1 MITNNGK
8 QIIAK
13 YLLDQAPAFATH
25 IAAGCG
31 SRPLLPGEQSTIPS
45 NKDALDFEVFRVP
58 IISKGFIKEGGQE
71 KIVFKAEM
79 PTEQRYLVSEVG
91 FYPAISNSV
100 AGKYD
105 SKLLIT
111 FTPLE
116 SWSYVL
122 DGSASAVILSE
133 TPLDD
138 DNQESNISTPLT
150 AQFVYSDATIFN
162 NTLRKNRQEPPRF
175 LNRSLLISG
184 SSSFID
190 ENFLILEGSGYLE
203 NPGINFDLSRNT
215 TTDKIKL
222 AFSLASKE
230 FNNDSNPDSVRIVIQ
245 FINNISNINIQS
257 PKAVL
262 NIELNEEDFE
272 YENGPE
278 NNVNRYVV
286 VEKQISELIKDDNFS
301 FANINYIRIYVSAI
315 KDNLATDDYY
325 ICLDGLRLDNTSS
338 RNPLYSLIGY
348 NKIVSENSYPI
359 LKQEN
364 TNNYIEYRFGL
375 GVES

>member
-1 MITNNGK
+1 MITNSGK

-31 SRPLLPGEQSTIPS
+31 TRPLEPGEEFAISPTKNS
-45 NKDALDFEVFRVP
+45 LDFEVFRAP
-58 IISKGFIKEGGQE
+58 IISKGFIKEDGQE

-79 PTEQRYLVSEVG
+79 PTEQRYLISEVG
-91 FYPAISNSV
+91 FYPSLSNSV

-105 SKLLIT
+105 SKLLVT

-116 SWSYVL
+116 SWSYVSE
-122 DGSASAVILSE
+122 GSSEAVLLSD

-138 DNQESNISTPLT
+138 DNDESNISTELM
-150 AQFVYSDATIFN
+150 AQFIYSDAIIFN

-175 LNRSLLISG
+175 LNRALLISG
-184 SSSFID
+184 SSSYINEEFEIS
-190 ENFLILEGSGYLE
+190 ENSGYLE
-203 NPGINFDLSRNT
+203 NAGINIDLSRNSSI
-215 TTDKIKL
+215 DKIKI
-222 AFSLASKE
+222 AFSLLSKIYDNE
-230 FNNDSNPDSVRIVIQ
+230 NNPDSVRIVVE
-245 FINNISNINIQS
+245 FINNISNIGVQS

-262 NIELNEEDFE
+262 KIELQEEDFE

-278 NNVNRYVV
+278 NNINRYIV
-286 VEKQISELIKDDNFS
+286 VEKQISDLVKDDNFS
-301 FANINYIRIYVSAI
+301 FANINYVRIYTSVI
-315 KDNLATDDYY
+315 TNDEPTDEYY
-325 ICLDGLRLDNTSS
+325 ISLDGIRLDNVSS
-338 RNPLYSLIGY
+338 RNPLYSLVGY
-348 NKIVSENSYPI
+348 NKIISENSYPI

>member
-1 MITNNGK
+1 MITNNGR

-31 SRPLLPGEQSTIPS
+31 PKPLQPGESGVVPPTTS
-45 NKDALDFEVFRVP
+45 SLDFEVFRVP
-58 IISKGFIKEGGQE
+58 IISKGFIREGGQE

-79 PTEQRYLVSEVG
+79 PTEQRFLISEVG
-91 FYPAISNSV
+91 FYPAIANSV

-116 SWSYVL
+116 SWSYVSN
-122 DGSASAVILSE
+122 GTASAVILGD

-138 DNQESNISTPLT
+138 DNDESNISTPIE
-150 AQFVYSDATIFN
+150 AQFIYSDATIFN

-175 LNRSLLISG
+175 LNRALLISG
-184 SSSFID
+184 SSTYID
-190 ENFLILEGSGYLE
+190 EDFEIIENASYLE
-203 NPGINFDLSRNT
+203 NSAINFDLSRNST
-215 TTDKIKL
+215 RDKIKL
-222 AFSLASKE
+222 AFSLLSTD
-230 FNNDSNPDSVRIVIQ
+230 FNNNSNPDNVRIVIQ
-245 FINNISNINIQS
+245 FINNISNINQES
-257 PKAVL
+257 PKAIL
-262 NIELNEEDFE
+262 NIGLSSEDFDI
-272 YENGPE
+272 NDG
-278 NNVNRYVV
+278 VNRYVV
-286 VEKQISELIKDDNFS
+286 VEKQLSDLIQDDNFS
-301 FANINYIRIYVSAI
+301 FANINYIKIFVSVL
-315 KDNLATDDYY
+315 DSDTPTEDYY
-325 ICLDGLRLDNTSS
+325 ICLDGIRFDNVSS
-338 RNPLYSLIGY
+338 PNPLYSLIGY
-348 NKIVSENSYPI
+348 NKITTENAYPI

>member
-1 MITNNGK
+1 MITNNGR

-31 SRPLLPGEQSTIPS
+31 PKPLEPGEPAVVPPTTST
-45 NKDALDFEVFRVP
+45 LDFEVFRVP
-58 IISKGFIKEGGQE
+58 IISKGFIREGGQE

-79 PTEQRYLVSEVG
+79 PTEQRFLISEVG
-91 FYPAISNSV
+91 FYPAIANSV

-116 SWSYVL
+116 SWSYVSN
-122 DGSASAVILSE
+122 GTASAVILGD

-138 DNQESNISTPLT
+138 DNDESNISTPIE
-150 AQFVYSDATIFN
+150 AQFIYSDATIFN

-175 LNRSLLISG
+175 LNRALLISG
-184 SSSFID
+184 SSTYID
-190 ENFLILEGSGYLE
+190 EDFEIIENASYLE
-203 NPGINFDLSRNT
+203 NSAINFDLSRNST
-215 TTDKIKL
+215 RDKIKL
-222 AFSLASKE
+222 AFSLISTD
-230 FNNDSNPDSVRIVIQ
+230 FNNNSNPDNVRIVIQ
-245 FINNISNINIQS
+245 FINNISNINQES
-257 PKAVL
+257 PKAIL
-262 NIELNEEDFE
+262 NIGLSSEDFDI
-272 YENGPE
+272 NDG
-278 NNVNRYVV
+278 VNRYVV
-286 VEKQISELIKDDNFS
+286 VEKQLSDLTKDDNFS
-301 FANINYIRIYVSAI
+301 FANINYIKIFVSVL
-315 KDNLATDDYY
+315 DSDTPTEDYY
-325 ICLDGLRLDNTSS
+325 ICLDGMRFDNVSS
-338 RNPLYSLIGY
+338 PNPLYSLIGY
-348 NKIVSENSYPI
+348 NKITTENAYPI

>member
-31 SRPLLPGEQSTIPS
+31 PKPLEPGEPS
-45 NKDALDFEVFRVP
+45 EISPTKDSLDFEIFRVP
-58 IISKGFIKEGGQE
+58 IISKGFIREGGQE

-79 PTEQRYLVSEVG
+79 PTEQRYLISEVG
-91 FYPAISNSV
+91 FYPALANSV

-105 SKLLIT
+105 SKLLVT

-116 SWSYVL
+116 SWSYVF
-122 DGSASAVILSE
+122 DGSASAVILSD

-138 DNQESNISTPLT
+138 DNDESNISTALD
-150 AQFVYSDATIFN
+150 AQFIYSDATIFN

-175 LNRSLLISG
+175 LNRALLISG
-184 SSSFID
+184 SSSYID
-190 ENFLILEGSGYLE
+190 NEFNISQNSGYLE
-203 NPGINFDLSRNT
+203 NSNINIDLSRNST
-215 TTDKIKL
+215 RDKLKL
-222 AFSLASKE
+222 SFSLLSKT
-230 FNNDSNPDSVRIVIQ
+230 FNNGVNPDNVRIVLEL
-245 FINNISNINIQS
+245 INNVSNIQEQS

-262 NIELNEEDFE
+262 NIELSDEDFE
-272 YENGPE
+272 INSSP
-278 NNVNRYVV
+278 NRYVI
-286 VEKQISELIKDDNFS
+286 VERQLSDLVKDNNFS
-301 FANINYIRIYVSAI
+301 FANINYVRIYVSVL
-315 KDNLATDDYY
+315 DSEQPTEDYY
-325 ICLDGLRLDNTSS
+325 VCLDGIRFENVSS

-348 NKIVSENSYPI
+348 NKIIEENAYPV

>member
-1 MITNNGK
+1 MITNNGR

-31 SRPLLPGEQSTIPS
+31 PKPLQPGEVGVVPPTTST
-45 NKDALDFEVFRVP
+45 LDFEVFKVP
-58 IISKGFIKEGGQE
+58 IISKGFIREGGQE

-79 PTEQRYLVSEVG
+79 PTEQRFLISEVG
-91 FYPAISNSV
+91 FYPAIANSV

-116 SWSYVL
+116 SWSYVSN
-122 DGSASAVILSE
+122 GTASAVILGD

-138 DNQESNISTPLT
+138 DNDESNISTPT
-150 AQFVYSDATIFN
+150 EAQFIYSDARIFN

-175 LNRSLLISG
+175 LNRALLISG
-184 SSSFID
+184 SSTYID
-190 ENFLILEGSGYLE
+190 EDFEIIENASYLE
-203 NPGINFDLSRNT
+203 NSAINFDLSRNST
-215 TTDKIKL
+215 RDKIKL
-222 AFSLASKE
+222 AFSLISTD
-230 FNNDSNPDSVRIVIQ
+230 FNNNSNPDNVRIVIQ
-245 FINNISNINIQS
+245 FINNISNINQGS
-257 PKAVL
+257 PKAIL
-262 NIELNEEDFE
+262 NIGLSSEDFDI
-272 YENGPE
+272 NDG
-278 NNVNRYVV
+278 VNRYAV
-286 VEKQISELIKDDNFS
+286 VEKQLSDLNKDDNFS
-301 FANINYIRIYVSAI
+301 FANINYIKIFVSVL
-315 KDNLATDDYY
+315 DSDTPTEDYY
-325 ICLDGLRLDNTSS
+325 ICLDGIRFDNVSS
-338 RNPLYSLIGY
+338 PNPLYSLIGY
-348 NKIVSENSYPI
+348 NKITTENAYPI

>member
-1 MITNNGK
+1 MITNNGR

-31 SRPLLPGEQSTIPS
+31 PKPLELGEPAVVPPTTST
-45 NKDALDFEVFRVP
+45 LDFEVFRVP
-58 IISKGFIKEGGQE
+58 IISKGFIREGGQE

-79 PTEQRYLVSEVG
+79 PTEQRFLISEVG
-91 FYPAISNSV
+91 FYPAIANSV

-116 SWSYVL
+116 SWSYVSN
-122 DGSASAVILSE
+122 GTASAVILGD

-138 DNQESNISTPLT
+138 DNDESNISTPIE
-150 AQFVYSDATIFN
+150 AQFIYSDATIFN

-175 LNRSLLISG
+175 LNRALLISG
-184 SSSFID
+184 SSTYID
-190 ENFLILEGSGYLE
+190 EDFEIIENASYLE
-203 NPGINFDLSRNT
+203 NSAINFDLSRNST
-215 TTDKIKL
+215 RDKIKL
-222 AFSLASKE
+222 AFSLISTD
-230 FNNDSNPDSVRIVIQ
+230 FNNNSNPDNVRIVIQ
-245 FINNISNINIQS
+245 FINNISNINQES
-257 PKAVL
+257 PKAIL
-262 NIELNEEDFE
+262 NIGLSSEDFDI
-272 YENGPE
+272 NDG
-278 NNVNRYVV
+278 VNRYVV
-286 VEKQISELIKDDNFS
+286 VEKQLSDLNKDDNFS
-301 FANINYIRIYVSAI
+301 FANINYIKIFVSVL
-315 KDNLATDDYY
+315 DSDTPTEDYY
-325 ICLDGLRLDNTSS
+325 ICLDGIRFDNVSS
-338 RNPLYSLIGY
+338 PNPLYSLIGY
-348 NKIVSENSYPI
+348 NKITTENAYPI

>member
-25 IAAGCG
+25 IAAGSG
-31 SRPLLPGEQSTIPS
+31 PRPLQPGEISEISPTIYS
-45 NKDALDFEVFRVP
+45 LDFEVFRVP
-58 IISKGFIKEGGQE
+58 IISKGFIKEDGQE

-79 PTEQRYLVSEVG
+79 PTEQRYLISEVG
-91 FYPAISNSV
+91 FYPALSNSV

-116 SWSYVL
+116 SWSYVF
-122 DGSASAVILSE
+122 DGSASAVVLSD

-138 DNQESNISTPLT
+138 NNQESNISTPLE
-150 AQFVYSDATIFN
+150 AQFIYSDAIIFN

-175 LNRSLLISG
+175 LNRALLISG
-184 SSSFID
+184 STSYID
-190 ENFLILEGSGYLE
+190 DEFNISENSGYLE
-203 NPGINFDLSRNT
+203 NSNINIDLSRNS
-215 TTDKIKL
+215 TTDKLKL
-222 AFSLASKE
+222 AFSLVSTI
-230 FNNDSNPDSVRIVIQ
+230 FNNGVNPDNVRIVIQ
-245 FINNISNINIQS
+245 LINNVSNIQEQS

-262 NIELNEEDFE
+262 NIDLSDEDFE
-272 YENGPE
+272 INSSL
-278 NNVNRYVV
+278 NRYVV
-286 VEKQISELIKDDNFS
+286 VERQLSDLIKDDNFS
-301 FANINYIRIYVSAI
+301 FANINYIRIYVSVL
-315 KDNLATDDYY
+315 NSEEPTNDYY
-325 ICLDGLRLDNTSS
+325 ICLDGIRFENVSS

-348 NKIVSENSYPI
+348 NKIIEENSYPI

>member
-1 MITNNGK
+1 MITNNGR

-31 SRPLLPGEQSTIPS
+31 PKPLQPGESGVVPPTTS
-45 NKDALDFEVFRVP
+45 SLDFEVFRVP
-58 IISKGFIKEGGQE
+58 IISKGFIREGGQE

-79 PTEQRYLVSEVG
+79 PTEQRFLISEVG
-91 FYPAISNSV
+91 FYPAIANSV

-116 SWSYVL
+116 SWSYVSN
-122 DGSASAVILSE
+122 GTASAVILGD

-138 DNQESNISTPLT
+138 DNDESNISTPIE
-150 AQFVYSDATIFN
+150 AQFIYSDATIFN

-175 LNRSLLISG
+175 LNRALLISG
-184 SSSFID
+184 SSTYID
-190 ENFLILEGSGYLE
+190 EEFNILENASYLE
-203 NPGINFDLSRNT
+203 NSAINFDLSRNST
-215 TTDKIKL
+215 RDKIKL
-222 AFSLASKE
+222 AFSLLSTD
-230 FNNDSNPDSVRIVIQ
+230 FNNNSNPDNVRIVIQ
-245 FINNISNINIQS
+245 FINNISNINQES
-257 PKAVL
+257 PKAIL
-262 NIELNEEDFE
+262 NIGLSSEDFDI
-272 YENGPE
+272 NDG
-278 NNVNRYVV
+278 VNRYVV
-286 VEKQISELIKDDNFS
+286 VEKQLSDLIQDDNFS
-301 FANINYIRIYVSAI
+301 FANINYIKIFVSVL
-315 KDNLATDDYY
+315 DSDTPTEDYY
-325 ICLDGLRLDNTSS
+325 ICLDGIRFDNVSS
-338 RNPLYSLIGY
+338 PNPLYSLIGY
-348 NKIVSENSYPI
+348 NKITTENAYPI